1 MKNVSHLLIGTS
13 IACLLAVYSA
23 HADEDSHG
31 HSDHADEDSHGHSD
45 HAGEKRQLDSHEH
58 GVSTL
63 KIAIEGQNV
72 QMELE
77 SPGNDIVGFEHA
89 PENDNQKADVESAL
103 SQLKNEAGFFIPS
116 SEANCKI
123 KENSAEF
130 EIEEGDS
137 ETHSAF
143 HVIWKMKC
151 SNPSQFTNLETTFF
165 QLFPKAK
172 EIEVEIISESGQKA
186 MEWESDTKKIK
197 LPTSI
202 K

>member
-1 MKNVSHLLIGTS
+1 MDK
-13 IACLLAVYSA
+13 
-23 HADEDSHG
+23 
-31 HSDHADEDSHGHSD
+31 
-45 HAGEKRQLDSHEH
+45 
-58 GVSTL
+58 
-63 KIAIEGQNV
+63 
-72 QMELE
+72 
-77 SPGNDIVGFEHA
+77 
-89 PENDNQKADVESAL
+89 QKADIENAL
-103 SQLKNEAGFFIPS
+103 SLLQKATGVFIPS
-116 SEANCKI
+116 SEAECITN
-123 KENSAEF
+123 EYSAEF
-130 EIEEGDS
+130 EIEEGHS
-137 ETHSAF
+137 ETHSGF

>member
-1 MKNVSHLLIGTS
+1 MKNIHRLLIGTS
-13 IACLLAVYSA
+13 IACFCGVYSGYA
-23 HADEDSHG
+23 EDNHDHDHDHDHHSEHAT
-31 HSDHADEDSHGHSD
+31 
-45 HAGEKRQLDSHEH
+45 EKRQLDSHEH
-58 GVSTL
+58 GVSIL
-63 KIAIEGQNV
+63 KIAVEGQNV

-77 SPGNDIVGFEHA
+77 SPANDIIGFEHA
-89 PENDNQKADVESAL
+89 PKNNKQKVAIENAL
-103 SQLKNEAGFFIPS
+103 SELQDAAGIFFPS

-123 KENSAEF
+123 DENSAEF
-130 EIEEGDS
+130 EIEEGHS
-137 ETHSAF
+137 ETHSGF